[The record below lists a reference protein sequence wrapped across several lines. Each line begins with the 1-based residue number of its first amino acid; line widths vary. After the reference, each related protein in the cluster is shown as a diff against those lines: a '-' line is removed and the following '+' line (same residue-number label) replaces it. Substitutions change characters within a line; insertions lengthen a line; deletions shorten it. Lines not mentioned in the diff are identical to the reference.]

1 MKVNARDFF
10 NRAEKERIRQSV
22 QAAEKK
28 TSGEIA
34 VMLVDASDRYRE
46 AEFVGAVG
54 LAGLVALILSIAFH
68 HLTIWF
74 YIPVTFVFFFPFWY
88 LVWKIPQLKLPFV
101 SRRRAAE
108 AVRERAVFSFYRKSL
123 HKTRHETGILIFISL
138 LERKVVM
145 LGDRGINEKIEQGFW
160 GTLAG
165 RLSAGIRE
173 GKAMD
178 GLTEVIAR
186 CGEELQKHFPV
197 APDDKNEL
205 ADDIICEDG
214 TCTPKS

>member
-1 MKVNARDFF
+1 MKVNAKDFF
-10 NRAEKERIRQSV
+10 SRAEKERIRQSV
-22 QAAEKK
+22 QAAEKT

-46 AEFVGAVG
+46 AEFIGAVG

-138 LERKVVM
+138 LDRKVVI

-160 GTLAG
+160 RTLTV
-165 RLSAGIRE
+165 RLSAGIQE
-173 GKAMD
+173 GRTMD

-186 CGEELQKHFPV
+186 CGEELRKHFPV